1 MPWEKKFDI
10 DDSLEKA
17 KQIFWRKGYEAT
29 SMQDLLNEMGIGRGS
44 FYGTFKSKHDIYL
57 RVLRKY
63 GEQNGESLFRIAR
76 QIESPRAAILYVFEQ
91 TIVSALQ
98 TDSQQGCFLANAA
111 LEVAPFDEDAGRI
124 VEDSFAEIRRFFRM
138 LVSEAQARG
147 EIDRKKNPSELGSA
161 LLSLLLGLKVLA
173 RSAPQK
179 EVLEASLKQADNLL
193 G

>member
-10 DDSLEKA
+10 DNSLEKA

-29 SMQDLLNEMGIGRGS
+29 SMQDLLDEMGIGRGS
-44 FYGTFKSKHDIYL
+44 FYDTFKSKHDIYL

-63 GEQNGESLFRIAR
+63 GEQNRESLFRISR
-76 QIESPRAAILYVFEQ
+76 EVDSPRAAILFVFEN
-91 TIVSALQ
+91 TVVNALQ
-98 TDSQQGCFLANAA
+98 ADSQKGCFLANAA
-111 LEVAPFDEDAGRI
+111 LEVAPFDEEAGRI
-124 VEDSFAEIRRFFRM
+124 VQDSFSEIRQYFRM

-147 EIDRKKNPSELGSA
+147 EIGSDKDPSELASA

-173 RSAPQK
+173 RSAPEK
-179 EVLEASLKQADNLL
+179 NVLEASLKQADSLL